1 MVDQKW
7 NVRPLAATWCEAF
20 AEAGFDDQAAQAV
33 LNAIRDS
40 PPEAQADRDQ
50 FFRTLARQSVAWYQ
64 DTLDGKTLEP
74 TILMEVVEAFKAQ
87 QGDG

>member
-1 MVDQKW
+1 MVEQKW
-7 NVRPLAATWCEAF
+7 NVRPLAASWCEAF

-40 PPEAQADRDQ
+40 PPEAKADREQ

-64 DTLDGKTLEP
+64 ATLEGSPLEP
-74 TILMEVVEAFKAQ
+74 TLLMEVVEAFKTQ
-87 QGDG
+87 QEP